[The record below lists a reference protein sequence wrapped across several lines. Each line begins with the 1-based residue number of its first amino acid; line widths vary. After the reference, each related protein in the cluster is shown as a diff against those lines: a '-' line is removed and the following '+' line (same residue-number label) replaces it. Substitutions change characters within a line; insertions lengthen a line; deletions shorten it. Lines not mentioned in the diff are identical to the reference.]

1 MGGLVLL
8 FFSSMAFRVLEDAIA
23 IIFHRPLPTLKRKFW
38 VSALI
43 PYLFIL
49 IVAAVISL
57 IVGSIEHGETGWI
70 DGVAILIAVII
81 VATVSAAAAAPALP
95 IAPVSGCAAAAAAS
109 GARRRRQAG
118 RKAQA

>member
-49 IVAAVISL
+49 IVAVIVR
-57 IVGSIEHGETGWI
+57 IVVVFKCHFVSSIYLVHEFFNFFGDFRTLCI
-70 DGVAILIAVII
+70 DIFSCDISSPQVWTCFFHSI
-81 VATVSAAAAAPALP
+81 
-95 IAPVSGCAAAAAAS
+95 
-109 GARRRRQAG
+109 R
-118 RKAQA
+118 